1 MAAVIENHR
10 TALVIGLGASGRA
23 AFSHLRQQGWHVLY
37 TDRDPERA
45 DFSGEDWVSP
55 EHLESRLS
63 IIDRVVV
70 SPGVRPDWYPVR
82 LVRDRGLP
90 IVSEVE
96 LFAESAQ
103 APVLAVT
110 GTNGKSTVTS
120 LLGHMAR
127 CTGLKVAVGG
137 NFGTPAV
144 ELLSPSVEM
153 YVLELSS
160 FQLEATLTLQT
171 LASVVLNVDADHLD
185 RYPDVSSYAQAKAR
199 IYNHAQVSVI
209 NRDDPW
215 VVQMTRGKTN
225 VVSFGLSP
233 PLSAADYGLTRDGQ
247 GREMIVRGDR
257 ALMICS
263 EIPIPGRHG
272 LSNVMAAWVMGT
284 IAGFSE
290 RSMRQAVREF
300 RGLPHRLERVDE
312 IDGIQYYDDSKA
324 TNTHAASAAIHAL
337 QMPLI
342 VIAGGDGKG
351 QSFAAYADLLAQRA
365 RGVVLM
371 GRSAPAIREA
381 LRGRVPIQR
390 VTTMEQAV
398 AAAHALA
405 RAGDAVL
412 LSPACSSLDMYR
424 NYSARGDSFQRAV
437 KALQNG

>member
-1 MAAVIENHR
+1 MAAVVENHQ

-23 AFSHLRQQGWHVLY
+23 AFSYLRRRGWQVLY
-37 TDRDPERA
+37 TDRDAERA
-45 DFSGEDWVSP
+45 DFSIDDWVSP
-55 EHLESRLS
+55 EHLESRLPV
-63 IIDRVVV
+63 IDRVVV

-82 LVRDRGLP
+82 LVRERGLP
-90 IVSEVE
+90 IVSEIE

-120 LLGHMAR
+120 LLGHMAG
-127 CTGLKVAVGG
+127 CAGINVAVGG
-137 NFGTPAV
+137 NLGTPAL
-144 ELLSPSVEM
+144 ELLSPTIEL

-160 FQLEATLTLQT
+160 FQLEATMSLHT

-185 RYPDVSSYAQAKAR
+185 RYVDLSSYAQAKAR
-199 IYNHAQVSVI
+199 IYNHAQFAVA
-209 NRDDPW
+209 NRDDSW
-215 VVQMTRGKTN
+215 VAQMTRGRTN
-225 VVSFGLSP
+225 VISFGLNP
-233 PLSAADYGLTRDGQ
+233 PPSASDYGLIRDPQ
-247 GREMIVRGDR
+247 GTETIVRGNR
-257 ALMICS
+257 TLINRS
-263 EIPIPGRHG
+263 EIRLPGEHG
-272 LSNVMAAWVMGT
+272 LSNVMAAWAMGT

-290 RSMRQAVREF
+290 RSMRQAVSTF
-300 RGLPHRLERVDE
+300 QGLSHRLELVEE

-337 QMPLI
+337 PVPLV

-351 QSFAAYADLLAQRA
+351 QSFTEFADLLAQRA

-371 GRSAPAIREA
+371 GRASAAIREA

-390 VTTMEQAV
+390 VTTMDQAV

-424 NYSARGDSFQRAV
+424 NYSARGDSFKRAV
-437 KALQNG
+437 WALQNG